1 MQKATT
7 RITTTKTNPAREPG
21 LDGALVRITDLER
34 QMAQKDAQIDG
45 LQQGYLMV
53 VDKMKELANEVVR
66 LERHNG
72 IGVNDII
79 IPRNWRQMPETK
91 GK

>member
-1 MQKATT
+1 MPSNSTHL
-7 RITTTKTNPAREPG
+7 TTTKTNPAREPG

-79 IPRNWRQMPETK
+79 IPRNWREMPK